1 MGGLYLIKV
10 HEERKAHQPVVA
22 SHDTK
27 PSPATSAILVLRQV
41 LQQLNP
47 LLPQSL
53 CFC

>member
-22 SHDTK
+22 SHYTK